1 MSRVSISVAARRI
14 CEALVTSKVTGVTR
28 LSGCRIALRAPAY
41 TRFAPRLSASSTRA
55 RPMPRLE
62 PVIKTVLFAIAILF
76 LLSYFDLSFH
86 HLLCRRWLVPAR
98 LVSGVERWE

>member
-1 MSRVSISVAARRI
+1 
-14 CEALVTSKVTGVTR
+14 
-28 LSGCRIALRAPAY
+28 
-41 TRFAPRLSASSTRA
+41 
-55 RPMPRLE
+55 MPRLE